1 MKKILITGSNGQLG
15 SEIQR
20 LASSF
25 PDMQFVYT
33 DVEEL
38 DLTDRQAI
46 SSMLAEQQ
54 FDVCV
59 NCAAYTAVDKAED
72 DRELAMLINATAVE
86 YLAQVC
92 AEHHVALV
100 HVSTDYVF
108 DGTHHQ
114 PYVETDQPS
123 PNSYYGLTKL
133 AGENAV
139 EQNAET
145 AVIIRTAWLYSAF
158 GNNFVKTMLRLGN
171 ERDELGVV
179 VDQIGTPTYAGD
191 LAQAILDMIDG
202 DKIEHQKIELYHY
215 SNEGVISWYDFA
227 QAIMREAGVDC
238 KINAIESKDFPAK
251 ANRPFFS
258 VLNKAKIKSKAGIA
272 VPYWLDSLKK
282 VIHQLNIK

>member
-38 DLTDRQAI
+38 DLTDQHAI
-46 SSMLAEQQ
+46 AKLFAQQ
-54 FDVCV
+54 SFDVCV

-133 AGENAV
+133 AGEKAV

-145 AVIIRTAWLYSAF
+145 AVIVRTAWLYSAF

-191 LAQAILDMIDG
+191 LAQAILDLIDG

-251 ANRPFFS
+251 ANRPFYS
-258 VLNKAKIKSKAGIA
+258 VLNKAKIKSKAGLA

-282 VIHQLNIK
+282 VIHQLNNN